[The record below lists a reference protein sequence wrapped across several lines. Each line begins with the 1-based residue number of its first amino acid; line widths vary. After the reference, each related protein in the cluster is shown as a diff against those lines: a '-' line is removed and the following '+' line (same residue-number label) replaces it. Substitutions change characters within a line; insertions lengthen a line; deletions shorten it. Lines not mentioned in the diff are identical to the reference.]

1 MRLSWSTAL
10 KPLLLILTT
19 CCLAQAAT
27 SPGRLLEI
35 SGVKGGVAV
44 HLGCAEGRL
53 TAGLC
58 SGRALLV
65 HGLDT
70 DAATVERARKHID
83 SLGLYGQVSAEVYDG
98 RNLPHGDNIVNLLVH
113 EDAASVSAKEIE
125 RVLVPKGVALV
136 KSGLPGLDSPGLRRE
151 GEAAGWTKYVK
162 PWPESLDE
170 WTHFLYDASNNA
182 VSRDM
187 KVGLPRRV
195 QWWAGPEHTRHHDAM
210 ASMSAMTSS
219 GGRVFYIYDEGPV
232 SVVHQP
238 PDWKLIARDA
248 FNGKLLWKR
257 DIPDWM
263 THLYNFRA
271 GPVQLQRRLVSVG
284 EHVYVTLGF
293 TAPVVKLDA
302 ATGETL
308 HTYAGSRGAEE
319 ILWHDGTLMV
329 VTGDASKLVDEADA
343 CHGYWELTENE
354 EEVAKRA
361 TVEKA
366 VVAYDADGGRE
377 LWRVTGDHL
386 KRLAPLSLTAEG
398 GRIFYL
404 DGKELHCL
412 DAKTGRERWASNFET
427 EGLFI
432 RAYAPTV
439 VVSDGVIMCL
449 TWDRLFGWSV
459 EDGRKLWENKGAIG
473 FGSPGDLF
481 AIDGKVWTAPMMKSI
496 WRESRRN
503 RDGVITTGVNIP
515 KSDFLNDAK
524 TAVGI
529 DIRTGKV
536 TDLLPFVHNQHH
548 HRCYRNKATERYL
561 LIGHSGIQ
569 VLDPKTKK
577 SSTNQWVRGLC
588 QYGIMPAN
596 GCIYVPPDP
605 CQCYGAVK
613 INGFF
618 ALAERNSMDEIEIAP
633 AVVRGP
639 AFARVSGR
647 RDEGSILDGASSK
660 GGVVRYRDTD
670 AWPTYR
676 GGVSRSGSTECAV
689 PARPR
694 VKWEAEIGESVTAP
708 VVAGERVFVA
718 ERDAYTLHCLDRKS
732 GRPAWRFFANGPV
745 DTPPTI
751 YKGLCVFGCGDGS
764 VYCLDA
770 ETGEL
775 AWRFK
780 TSAIERRIG
789 SENRIESPHRVHGA
803 VLVQGNT
810 VYFAAGRSSFLD
822 GGIRVYGVDV
832 WTGRQLH
839 ERTLA
844 SQHGTK
850 SGSLS
855 DVLVSTGD
863 AISMRQVRFGTDLKG
878 GGRGGGLVA
887 STGLL
892 DTTWFHRQGWSLGKL
907 RGQLV
912 VQGKSGTYSV
922 INPYTGLKKRRKGQ
936 FRQFNQ
942 VGHLHIKFTR
952 YKEEYFPVG
961 TTIAA
966 RGPGGR
972 GGGGGTWSIGEKL
985 QPRAMILAGDHLL
998 LAGRTDEFAIELK
1011 SGRARGAGARDDLR
1025 PVLRAYAA
1033 KSGKRVSETTL
1044 GSAPVFDG
1052 LAAAYGDVFVSLE
1065 NGKLVCLG
1073 E

>member
-1 MRLSWSTAL
+1 MNLSCRTAL

-27 SPGRLLEI
+27 SPGKLLEI
-35 SGVKGGVAV
+35 SCVKGGVAV
-44 HLGCAEGRL
+44 HLGCGDGRL

-70 DAATVERARKHID
+70 DPGAVERARRHID
-83 SLGLYGQVSAEVYDG
+83 ALGLYGQVSAEVYDG
-98 RNLPHGDNIVNLLVH
+98 RNLPHGDNIVNLLVI
-113 EDAASVSAKEIE
+113 EDGADVSAKEIE
-125 RVLVPKGVALV
+125 RVLVPRGVALV
-136 KSGLPGLDSPGLRRE
+136 RDGSPPLRLPGLRRE
-151 GEAAGWTKYVK
+151 GTSSGWTKYVK
-162 PWPESLDE
+162 PWPESIDE
-170 WTHFLYDASNNA
+170 WTHFLYSASNNA
-182 VSRDM
+182 VSRDT

-257 DIPDWM
+257 GIPDWM

-271 GPVQLQRRLVSVG
+271 GPTQLTRRLVSVG

-319 ILWHDGTLMV
+319 IVWHDGTLLV
-329 VTGDASKLVDEADA
+329 AKGDASVLVNESDA

-354 EEVAKRA
+354 EDVAKRA

-366 VVAYDADGGRE
+366 VVAYDATGGRE
-377 LWRVTGDHL
+377 LWRIGGENL
-386 KRLAPLSLTAEG
+386 KCLAPLSLTADG
-398 GRIFYL
+398 DRVFYL
-404 DGKELHCL
+404 DGEELHCL
-412 DAKTGRERWASNFET
+412 DAKTGRERWASPFET

-432 RAYAPTV
+432 RSYTPTV
-439 VVSDGVIMCL
+439 VVHGDVIMCL
-449 TWDRLFGWSV
+449 TWDRLHGFSV
-459 EDGRKLWENKGAIG
+459 ETGKKLWENKGAIG

-503 RDGVITTGVNIP
+503 RDGVITSGVNIP

-569 VLDPKTKK
+569 VLDPRTKK

-633 AVVRGP
+633 AVERGP

-660 GGVVRYRDTD
+660 GGVVRYRDGD

-676 GGVSRSGSTECAV
+676 GGVSRSGSTVCAA

-694 VKWEAEIGESVTAP
+694 VKWEAEIGESVSAP
-708 VVAGERVFVA
+708 VVEGEGVFVA
-718 ERDAYTLHCLDRKS
+718 ERDAYTVRCLDRKS
-732 GRPAWRFFANGPV
+732 GRGKWKFFANGPV

-770 ETGEL
+770 ATGEL
-775 AWRFK
+775 AWRFR

-789 SENRIESPHRVHGA
+789 SENRIESPLRVHGA

-822 GGIRVYGVDV
+822 GGIRVYGLDV
-832 WTGRQLH
+832 WTGEQKH

-844 SQHGTK
+844 SQHGTR
-850 SGSLS
+850 SGSLA
-855 DVLVSTGD
+855 DILVSTGD

-878 GGRGGGLVA
+878 GGKGGGLVA
-887 STGLL
+887 MTGLL
-892 DTTWFHRQGWSLGKL
+892 DTTWFHRQGWSLGRL

-922 INPYTGLKKRRKGQ
+922 VNPYTGLKKRRKGK
-936 FRQFNQ
+936 FREYNQ

-952 YKEEYFPVG
+952 YAEKHFPVG

-966 RGPGGR
+966 RGAGGR
-972 GGGGGTWSIGEKL
+972 GGAGGTWSIDERF
-985 QPRAMILAGDHLL
+985 QPRAMVLAGVRLC
-998 LAGRTDEFAIELK
+998 LAGWLDDFAIELK
-1011 SGRARGAGARDDLR
+1011 TGRPKDPRDPDPHR
-1025 PVLRAYAA
+1025 SVLRVYAA
-1033 KSGKRVSETTL
+1033 KTGKRVSETAL
-1044 GSAPVFDG
+1044 GADPVFDG
-1052 LAAAYGDVFVSLE
+1052 LAAAYGDLFVSLE